1 MEFDSGLTHNILN
14 LLPSRTFGLF
24 QTQYTK
30 NNLNVTFDRI
40 LTQQIIW
47 ICVYSL
53 CHINPYK
60 VLQKYCHCYDVI
72 CAAVTPGPQDHI
84 RIIMRLY
91 REVAKCLSW
100 QTLRLESGVWSGVML
115 VLDFYRSHHT
125 CSESVCRPELCKLP
139 YAANILFT
147 QYTTHQYQYLVIMSC
162 GHSTQTCGEFEI
174 SFKFW
179 ISNKVVWVHRR
190 YNIEFLPVF
199 PAYISYIIS
208 IIYVETKWWW
218 HMSCNV
224 CYSVTHDLCNV

>member
-1 MEFDSGLTHNILN
+1 MS
-14 LLPSRTFGLF
+14 TF
-24 QTQYTK
+24 
-30 NNLNVTFDRI
+30 
-40 LTQQIIW
+40 
-47 ICVYSL
+47 CVISI
-53 CHINPYK
+53 HT
-60 VLQKYCHCYDVI
+60 KYCRSTVI
-72 CAAVTPGPQDHI
+72 VMMWFVLRSPLDPK
-84 RIIMRLY
+84 IILGLLWDYIERL
-91 REVAKCLSW
+91 RNVCHD
-100 QTLRLESGVWSGVML
+100 RPCVWSLECGVML

-190 YNIEFLPVF
+190 YNIECLPVC
-199 PAYISYIIS
+199 PAYIIS